1 MSVLRHIAVAIGLAG
16 IAATGT
22 GPSAAGPLP
31 TRIAVLSATGAS
43 DVVRVQWG
51 GRGWSGELPPRP
63 PVPGDLA
70 VRQAERGY
78 YPFARYP
85 YYLPYYYYS
94 YPRYSAYDYVYEWY
108 YTPYYR
114 HSGRPY

>member
-1 MSVLRHIAVAIGLAG
+1 MNVLRLTVIATCLGAAAAAG
-16 IAATGT
+16 
-22 GPSAAGPLP
+22 PCAAGPLP
-31 TRIAVLSATGAS
+31 ASIAAVQAPAA

-51 GRGWSGELPPRP
+51 GRSWSGELPPRP
-63 PVPGDLA
+63 PIAADLA
-70 VRQAERGY
+70 ERFAERGH

-94 YPRYSAYDYVYEWY
+94 YPRYSSYDYVYEWY

>member
-1 MSVLRHIAVAIGLAG
+1 MNVFRLTAIATCLTAIAVPGHAG
-16 IAATGT
+16 PMPTSIAAVQA
-22 GPSAAGPLP
+22 PAG
-31 TRIAVLSATGAS
+31 

-51 GRGWSGELPPRP
+51 GRTWSGGELPSRP
-63 PVPGDLA
+63 PVAADLA
-70 VRQAERGY
+70 ERLAERGH

-85 YYLPYYYYS
+85 YYMPYYYYS
-94 YPRYSAYDYVYEWY
+94 YPRYSSYDYVYEWY